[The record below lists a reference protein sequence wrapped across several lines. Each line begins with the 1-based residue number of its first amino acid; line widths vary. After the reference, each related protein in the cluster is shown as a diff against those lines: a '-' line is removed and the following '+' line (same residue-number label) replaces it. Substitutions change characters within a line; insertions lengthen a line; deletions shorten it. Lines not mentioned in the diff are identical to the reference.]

1 MSDITE
7 KLEIEYRGGR
17 NEKHL
22 ALIRNFPGLDADM
35 NEKGLRIM
43 AQQLIEAADY
53 LKSQNQ

>member
-1 MSDITE
+1 MSGLTE
-7 KLEIEYRGGR
+7 KLEIEYRRGR